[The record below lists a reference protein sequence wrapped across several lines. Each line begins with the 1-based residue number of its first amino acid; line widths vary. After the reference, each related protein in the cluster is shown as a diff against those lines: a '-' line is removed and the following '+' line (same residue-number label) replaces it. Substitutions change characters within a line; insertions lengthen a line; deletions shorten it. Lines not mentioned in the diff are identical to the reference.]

1 MDLLAAGGDK
11 LSAIERWQIRTI
23 QSTFNNDGVDRVVRF
38 CQRNIGAHWIH
49 WATSNLH
56 HIHHFERVPE
66 LSADDS
72 AILVCNHRSFFD
84 LYLITAELIRRGM
97 TQRIVFPVRSG
108 FFYDSPL
115 GFLVNGAM
123 SFFAM
128 YPPVFREASRA
139 ALNAA
144 GLEELVALVGRR
156 GTFVGIHP
164 EGRRGT
170 DPDARHLLPGQTG
183 VGRLV
188 RRSTAVVIPAFT
200 NGLLA
205 SDIVAQIRGNL
216 DGNGTPIHTVFGA
229 PIDFGSLRERA
240 PSPRLYREITD
251 VVMAQIAALGEEE
264 AVLRQEHAAQSKATG

>member
-1 MDLLAAGGDK
+1 
-11 LSAIERWQIRTI
+11 
-23 QSTFNNDGVDRVVRF
+23 
-38 CQRNIGAHWIH
+38 
-49 WATSNLH
+49 
-56 HIHHFERVPE
+56 
-66 LSADDS
+66 
-72 AILVCNHRSFFD
+72 
-84 LYLITAELIRRGM
+84 
-97 TQRIVFPVRSG
+97 VFPVRSG

-144 GLEELVALVGRR
+144 GLDELVALVGKR

-164 EGRRGT
+164 EGRRGSHP
-170 DPDARHLLPGQTG
+170 DPRQLLPGQTG

-188 RRSTAVVIPAFT
+188 RRSSAVVIPAFT

-205 SDIVAQIRGNL
+205 SDVVGQIKSNL
-216 DGNGTPIHTVFGA
+216 TGSGTAIHTVFGA
-229 PIDFGSLRERA
+229 PIDFGALRERP

-264 AVLRQEHAAQSKATG
+264 ATLRAHTAHATAKG